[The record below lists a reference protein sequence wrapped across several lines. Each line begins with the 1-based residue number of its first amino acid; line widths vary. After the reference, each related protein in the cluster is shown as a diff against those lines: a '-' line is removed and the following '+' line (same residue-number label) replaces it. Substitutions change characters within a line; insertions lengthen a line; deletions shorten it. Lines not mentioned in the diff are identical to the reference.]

1 MEKCEGG
8 PRKWEAQA
16 VRHENGQRQMSMP
29 VFSYFFFFNPPL
41 TPVTP
46 TFTPPS
52 PPSHPN
58 ASRSW
63 MFSTCFP
70 LPPPPSHPNASRR
83 WIFSMFSTRFPLPPP
98 PSHPNASRRWTFWA
112 FRRVSHPTT
121 SLAPNASLRWIFFG
135 CFDACA
141 AATTSLAS
149 ERELEVDL
157 SGFQHLCHQHHLPRI

>member
-16 VRHENGQRQMSMP
+16 VCHENGQRQMSMP
-29 VFSYFFFFNPPL
+29 IFSYFFFFNLPL

-58 ASRSW
+58 ASQSW
-63 MFSTCFP
+63 
-70 LPPPPSHPNASRR
+70 
-83 WIFSMFSTRFPLPPP
+83 MFSTRFPLPPP
-98 PSHPNASRRWTFWA
+98 PSHLNASQRWTFWA
-112 FRRVSHPTT
+112 FQRVSHPTT
-121 SLAPNASLRWIFFG
+121 YLAPNASLRWIFFR

-141 AATTSLAS
+141 TATTSLAS
-149 ERELEVDL
+149 EHELEVDL
-157 SGFQHLCHQHHLPRI
+157 SGFSTPLLPAPPLSHLIASLRWIFQMF